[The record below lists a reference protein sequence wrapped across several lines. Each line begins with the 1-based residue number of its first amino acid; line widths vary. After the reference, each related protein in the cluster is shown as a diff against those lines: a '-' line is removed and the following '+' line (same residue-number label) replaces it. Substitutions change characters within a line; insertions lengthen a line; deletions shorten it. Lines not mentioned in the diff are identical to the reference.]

1 MLQLAITEQNSEFTQ
16 GELYYKTQYIGDVV
30 FLSEYRPKAGEY
42 LVRYMSKNQYHIEV
56 LGDVGIATSEHP
68 NLVFGAIGTEIGYKN
83 GKVVAINPKGVAEH
97 WHSIDNSRVGD
108 ETLLLVFD
116 LRRALI

>member
-1 MLQLAITEQNSEFTQ
+1 MLQLAITEQNSEFTR

-42 LVRYMSKNQYHIEV
+42 IVRYISKNQYHIEV
-56 LGDVGIATSEHP
+56 LGDVGIATDEYP
-68 NLVFGAIGTEIGYKN
+68 DLLFGAIGTEIGYN
-83 GKVVAINPKGVAEH
+83 GDEVMAINPKSVAKH